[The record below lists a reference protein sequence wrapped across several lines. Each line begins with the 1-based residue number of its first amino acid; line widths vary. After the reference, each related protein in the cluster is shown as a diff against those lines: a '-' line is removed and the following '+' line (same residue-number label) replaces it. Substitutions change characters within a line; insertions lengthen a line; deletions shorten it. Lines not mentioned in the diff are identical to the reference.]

1 MNTTIPSSSPSFPPL
16 EQQQQLPYIEQEFSL
31 TFFRSIIQSFS
42 LTLIAELGDKSFIM
56 LIILQMKSNQITVFL
71 SSLSVQL
78 TMNICAAFVGLFID
92 YLFYKHVI
100 DYVGLLCFLI
110 YGLWLIGDSFH
121 TTEKSFENELLPVYS
136 NKESRLKPETTNLD
150 KGLTIIPEV
159 TIDEMPTQE
168 LNSSLNS
175 PLLEKRN
182 SREYN
187 ANNALSFREREFHM
201 KSNVREGLE
210 WDLFWTIAGAMALSE
225 CGDRTQLCSLI
236 MAAMYHFGGVIIGS
250 CAALI
255 TTVTLGVYVGSFLV
269 KYLHERTLNFL
280 LGAIFVFYAGQIFFD
295 KSETV

>member
-1 MNTTIPSSSPSFPPL
+1 MNTTFPTQQPLSSSSPYPPL
-16 EQQQQLPYIEQEFSL
+16 EPPYIEEEFSL
-31 TFFRSIIQSFS
+31 SFFRSICQSFT

-71 SSLSVQL
+71 SSLLVQL

-92 YLFYKHVI
+92 YLLYKHVI

-121 TTEKSFENELLPVYS
+121 TTEKSFEKELLPVYS
-136 NKESRLKPETTNLD
+136 NKDSRIKPERTTTNLE
-150 KGLTIIPEV
+150 KGLTIIPEL
-159 TIDEMPTQE
+159 TIDEMATQE

-182 SREYN
+182 SREYS
-187 ANNALSFREREFHM
+187 ANNALSFKERELHI

-250 CAALI
+250 CVALV

-280 LGAIFVFYAGQIFFD
+280 LGLVTYMRFRRCLDMQ
-295 KSETV
+295 